1 MRKISFIFCEIC
13 DSPFFCDDVEGEGEA
28 IFEVFREI
36 EIAAEVVPAEEVS
49 NLRDEYCTWS
59 RRAK

>member
-36 EIAAEVVPAEEVS
+36 EIAAEVVPAEKVS
-49 NLRDEYCTWS
+49 NLRDE
-59 RRAK
+59 